1 MEKSS
6 GGLETRRDARVDVE
20 AEGVRPGSPAGY
32 FVGGATG
39 GAGIPAGGA
48 AGAPGIAGSPPGAA
62 GMPAGGAGIDWAG
75 APVPLFMM
83 LREAPLPEK

>member
-1 MEKSS
+1 MEMSS
-6 GGLETRRDARVDVE
+6 GGLETRRDDRVEVE

-48 AGAPGIAGSPPGAA
+48 AGAPGIAG
-62 GMPAGGAGIDWAG
+62 MPAGGAGIDWAG
-75 APVPLFMM
+75 TPVPLFMM